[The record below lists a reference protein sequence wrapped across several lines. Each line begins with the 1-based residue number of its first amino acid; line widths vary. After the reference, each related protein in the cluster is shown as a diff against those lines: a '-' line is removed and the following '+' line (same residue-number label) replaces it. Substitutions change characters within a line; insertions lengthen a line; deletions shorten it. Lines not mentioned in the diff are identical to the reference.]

1 MRKYLNIFKAEFM
14 TNVQY
19 SLNIAL
25 GAIGYLIFVVTFYYV
40 WQYIYSDPESLIN
53 GYSMT
58 QMVWYLMITELIYT
72 SIKGRKIVRDVA
84 KDVKGGNIA
93 YNLNKPY
100 SYVSFVLFRELG
112 RSILTL
118 LIQMVVGV
126 IATYFLTGNI
136 PITNFAQMLL
146 IIISCILAQA
156 ITILLMAIIGLLS
169 FKIDDSAPFYWL
181 YSKFM
186 ILIGVIF
193 PIEFFP
199 EWAQKILVFTP
210 IYVTSYGPSKLF
222 VDFSMNG
229 FVTIVLAQ
237 IAYFFVIYG
246 LGYALYNSG
255 VKKLNVNGG

>member
-1 MRKYLNIFKAEFM
+1 
-14 TNVQY
+14 
-19 SLNIAL
+19 
-25 GAIGYLIFVVTFYYV
+25 
-40 WQYIYSDPESLIN
+40 
-53 GYSMT
+53 
-58 QMVWYLMITELIYT
+58 
-72 SIKGRKIVRDVA
+72 
-84 KDVKGGNIA
+84 
-93 YNLNKPY
+93 
-100 SYVSFVLFRELG
+100 
-112 RSILTL
+112 
-118 LIQMVVGV
+118 
-126 IATYFLTGNI
+126 
-136 PITNFAQMLL
+136 MLL

-210 IYVTSYGPSKLF
+210 IYVTSYGPAKLF

-237 IAYFFVIYG
+237 IAYLFVIYG

>member
-14 TNVQY
+14 TNIQY
-19 SLNIAL
+19 FVNIVL
-25 GAIGYLIFVVTFYYV
+25 GSIGYLIFVVTFYYV
-40 WQYIYSDPESLIN
+40 WEYIYSDPDELIN

-72 SIKGRKIVRDVA
+72 SIKGKKIVSAVA

-100 SYVSFVLFRELG
+100 SYISFVLFRELG
-112 RSILTL
+112 RSILT
-118 LIQMVVGV
+118 IIVQMIVGV

-136 PITNFAQMLL
+136 PITNFGYMLL
-146 IIISCILAQA
+146 VLFSCIMAQA
-156 ITILLMAIIGLLS
+156 ITILLMTIIGLFS

-186 ILIGVIF
+186 ILVGVIF

-199 EWAQKILVFTP
+199 EWAQKILVFSP
-210 IYVTSYGPSKLF
+210 IYVTSYGPAKLF
-222 VDFSMNG
+222 VDFSMEN
-229 FVTIVLAQ
+229 FVTITLAQ
-237 IAYFFVIYG
+237 IAYFFIVYG

-255 VKKLNVNGG
+255 VKRLNVNGG